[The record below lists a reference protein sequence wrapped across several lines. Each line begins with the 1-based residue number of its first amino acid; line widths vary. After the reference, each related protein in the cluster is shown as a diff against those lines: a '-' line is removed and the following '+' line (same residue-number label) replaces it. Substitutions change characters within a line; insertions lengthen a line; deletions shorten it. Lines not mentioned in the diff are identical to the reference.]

1 MLNELKEKLR
11 ALAYDKLE
19 GTDRKKLH
27 PVAIH
32 ALNFVS
38 IVNELAGR
46 PIRATDEA
54 PTPPQSTDAPATA
67 APAAPVVRPQA
78 PVLLYFDG
86 KDHRT
91 KLKVEEL
98 LRGHDIAFKVLDVSD
113 DEVERSWVTTAAKT
127 NEFPIVVIAGAP
139 VGGLHELVQ
148 LDVSGQLLGRVFG
161 VQ

>member
-1 MLNELKEKLR
+1 MLTDLKEKLR

-46 PIRATDEA
+46 PIRAATEVTGGSAKAAD
-54 PTPPQSTDAPATA
+54 TTVATA
-67 APAAPVVRPQA
+67 PVAPIARPQA

-91 KLKVEEL
+91 KTKVEEL
-98 LRGHDIAFKVLDVSD
+98 LRGHDI
-113 DEVERSWVTTAAKT
+113 
-127 NEFPIVVIAGAP
+127 
-139 VGGLHELVQ
+139 
-148 LDVSGQLLGRVFG
+148 VF
-161 VQ
+161 

>member
-27 PVAIH
+27 PVAVH

-46 PIRATDEA
+46 PIRAADE
-54 PTPPQSTDAPATA
+54 PSPSGTSTDAPVTA
-67 APAAPVVRPQA
+67 APAAPAVRPQA

-91 KLKVEEL
+91 KTKVEEL
-98 LRGHDIAFKVLDVSD
+98 LRGHDIVFKVLDVSD

>member
-27 PVAIH
+27 PMAVH

-46 PIRATDEA
+46 PIRAADEA
-54 PTPPQSTDAPATA
+54 TSSGTATDAPATA
-67 APAAPVVRPQA
+67 APIAPVVRPQA

-91 KLKVEEL
+91 KTKVEEL
-98 LRGHDIAFKVLDVSD
+98 LRGHDIVFKVLDVSD

-139 VGGLHELVQ
+139 IGGLHELVQ

>member
-27 PVAIH
+27 PMAVH

-46 PIRATDEA
+46 PIRAADEA
-54 PTPPQSTDAPATA
+54 PASSTSTDAPTTA
-67 APAAPVVRPQA
+67 APTAPVVRPQA

-91 KLKVEEL
+91 KTKVEEL
-98 LRGHDIAFKVLDVSD
+98 LRGHDIVFKVLDVSD

-139 VGGLHELVQ
+139 IGGLHELVQ